1 MKFLLDEN
9 FPRSAA
15 DLIESCGHEAVLFD
29 EACDFGD
36 GDETVFSVA
45 QRLGAAILTSDRDFY
60 HTIPHLHPRHCGIV
74 VIALRQPGRDAILSR
89 LGWFLANI
97 PPPHDN
103 RAYILRDHTYR
114 YIPAD

>member
-9 FPRSAA
+9 FPFSAVA
-15 DLIESCGHEAVLFD
+15 FLRGRGHEVSTLADTCGRGAPDEDVFASAQALGAVL
-29 EACDFGD
+29 
-36 GDETVFSVA
+36 
-45 QRLGAAILTSDRDFY
+45 LTSDRDFY

-74 VIALRQPGRDAILSR
+74 VMALRQPGRDAILSR
-89 LGWFLANI
+89 LDWFLANI

-114 YIPAD
+114 YTPAE

>member
-1 MKFLLDEN
+1 MRARC
-9 FPRSAA
+9 PRREGFCLRASHRVI
-15 DLIESCGHEAVLFD
+15 L
-29 EACDFGD
+29 
-36 GDETVFSVA
+36 
-45 QRLGAAILTSDRDFY
+45 LTSDRDFY

>member
-1 MKFLLDEN
+1 MRFLLDEN
-9 FPRSAA
+9 FPFSAVA
-15 DLIESCGHEAVLFD
+15 FLRELGHEAYTLMDTCGRGAPD
-29 EACDFGD
+29 EK
-36 GDETVFSVA
+36 VFASA
-45 QRLGAAILTSDRDFY
+45 QAIGAILLTSDRDFF

-103 RAYILRDHTYR
+103 RAYILRDHTSR
-114 YIPAD
+114 YIPVD